1 MSKGEIMLK
10 RLKSKSGEIITIALL
25 SVALLAVVQFVRTV
39 ADGTLKEQGKK
50 IACAHRGD
58 CK

>member
-1 MSKGEIMLK
+1 MLK
-10 RLKSKSGEIITIALL
+10 KLISTKANVLPAMAGIMA
-25 SVALLAVVQFVRTV
+25 VMGVLAIVQFVKT
-39 ADGTLKEQGKK
+39 AFDGTLKEQGKK